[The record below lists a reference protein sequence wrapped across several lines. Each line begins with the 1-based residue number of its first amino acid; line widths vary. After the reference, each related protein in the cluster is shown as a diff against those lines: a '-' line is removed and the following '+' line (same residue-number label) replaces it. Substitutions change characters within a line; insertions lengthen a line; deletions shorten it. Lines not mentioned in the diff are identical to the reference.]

1 MKLRCFCQYYR
12 TKTALVFGLFIAV
25 CVVWASSE
33 RCFATSVDFIESGYL
48 SCASNSGDVSSF
60 FRCISEENL
69 VKGKYS
75 EHAIDAYIKN
85 ISYKQKDII
94 DFLKKEGMLS
104 SNTSYEMGFTKLKT
118 KKYYIGPQLRKNFIF
133 TRETC
138 ANIKKDDYLN
148 YLQQL
153 KSIRCNLDRQESS
166 FKLCQTWND
175 IIEREILV
183 HQQIPIDCYCF
194 VKEHNGDILCN
205 SYLGSPM
212 IEKYWAPIYEHKI
225 MRGADQFREMCN
237 EYSTTSSIATKI
249 SSSLEEYY
257 WSSVKHHGLYMSY
270 LKSFSNGKYEH
281 EATEALKTN
290 FVNATTF
297 VKGIETEFENGKS
310 LDKIIIEINGY
321 QNNYPEMS
329 NSFLEDALNKFNH
342 IKDTI
347 AVFLEY
353 LGSDKYQDEDDGAF
367 KCSFVSGNTTYKVE
381 MQNLNKL
388 PQKNGTMSCMYPLY
402 SSDHEIYAV
411 VMRRLSIKNRKIS
424 EGREL
429 GINPRS
435 KEVVFKNVISNGN
448 SKGGFMYKDIY
459 NISFDRQGYSIK
471 FSDETDQELTPSEAR
486 DIIYLLSKNENEA
499 YYLECIPL
507 VLISDYGVEP
517 TCAENRNENY
527 KAEIRNGRVQSVS
540 IETSDETVFLPLN
553 NWGEIDGVV
562 KYWNSQVGNVEITV
576 NAQMSM
582 GVDKKN
588 KYKVAKVRIKGCTFN
603 PPRKITGYKN
613 TKSGKTPMYEK
624 YSSKC
629 ETVASEMGMSLLLHP
644 QTSYRYDENEFI
656 PNFLIRFFDWGD
668 VVDFY

>member
-1 MKLRCFCQYYR
+1 MKLKHYCQCNR
-12 TKTALVFGLFIAV
+12 TKTALVFGFFIAV
-25 CVVWASSE
+25 CVVWASNE
-33 RCFATSVDFIESGYL
+33 RCFATSADFVESGYL
-48 SCASNSGDVSSF
+48 SCASNSEDVSSF

-69 VKGKYS
+69 IKGKNS
-75 EHAIDAYIKN
+75 KHAIDAYINN

-94 DFLKKEGMLS
+94 DFLKKEGLLS
-104 SNTSYEMGFTKLKT
+104 SNTSYETGFTKLKT
-118 KKYYIGPQLRKNFIF
+118 KKYYIGPQLRNNFLF

-138 ANIKKDDYLN
+138 GNIKKDDYLN

-153 KSIRCNLDRQESS
+153 NSIRCDLDRQESS
-166 FKLCQTWND
+166 FKLCKTWND
-175 IIEREILV
+175 IIEREALL
-183 HQQIPIDCYCF
+183 HQQTPVDCYCF
-194 VKEHNGDILCN
+194 VKEYNGDILCN
-205 SYLGSPM
+205 SYLGNPM
-212 IEKYWAPIYEHKI
+212 VENYWAPTYEHKI
-225 MRGADQFREMCN
+225 MKGADYFREICN
-237 EYSTTSSIATKI
+237 EYSTSSSIATKI

-257 WSSVKHHGLYMSY
+257 WSSAKHHGLYMAY

-281 EATEALKTN
+281 EAMEALKAN

-329 NSFLEDALNKFNH
+329 NSFLEGALNKFNH

-411 VMRRLSIKNRKIS
+411 VMQKLSVKNRKIS

-435 KEVVFKNVISNGN
+435 KEVVFKNVISNGG
-448 SKGGFMYKDIY
+448 SKGSLVYKDSY
-459 NISFDRQGYSIK
+459 NILFDGKGYSIK
-471 FSDETDQELTPSEAR
+471 FPDETNQELTPSEAK
-486 DIIYLLSKNENEA
+486 DLIYLLSKNENEA
-499 YYLECIPL
+499 YYLECLPL
-507 VLISDYGVEP
+507 VLISDYGVGP
-517 TCAENRNENY
+517 TCAENRNEKY
-527 KAEIRNGRVQSVS
+527 KAKIKNGRIQSVS

-562 KYWNSQVGNVEITV
+562 KYWNSQIGNVEITV
-576 NAQMSM
+576 NAQTST
-582 GVDKKN
+582 GIDKKF
-588 KYKVAKVRIKGCTFN
+588 KSKVAKVRIKGCTFV
-603 PPRKITGYKN
+603 PPRKKIGFKK
-613 TKSGKTPMYEK
+613 TKYGEEPVYEK
-624 YSSKC
+624 FSAKC
-629 ETVASEMGMSLLLHP
+629 EAVASETGMSILLD
-644 QTSYRYDENEFI
+644 SMKAYRWSDDEFI
-656 PNFLIRFFDWGD
+656 PRFLLLYLDWGNI
-668 VVDFY
+668 VEFY